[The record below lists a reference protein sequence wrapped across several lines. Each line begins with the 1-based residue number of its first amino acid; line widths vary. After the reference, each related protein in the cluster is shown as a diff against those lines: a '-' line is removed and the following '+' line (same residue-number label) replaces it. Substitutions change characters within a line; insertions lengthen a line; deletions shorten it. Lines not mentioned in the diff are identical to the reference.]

1 MARAKTEGGPVGR
14 YGKRPE
20 GPVRKAEGLP
30 IEAASH
36 AQDLLAGQAVQHLA
50 NQQVPG
56 SYRGR
61 PHSAHPTTP
70 KGDGEQE

>member
-1 MARAKTEGGPVGR
+1 MARARTEGGPVGR
-14 YGKRPE
+14 YGKTPA
-20 GPVRKAEGLP
+20 GPVRKTEGLP
-30 IEAASH
+30 IDAAAH
-36 AQDLLAGQAVQHLA
+36 AEELFGGQAVQHLA

-70 KGDGEQE
+70 KADGAKE